1 MILTSYSSI
10 VLSLATYQLVYFGA
24 QGMAKK
30 KQMDSENIQEKPQEL
45 QVTEEQQLKID
56 QLIDS
61 TRKEGVTYW
70 DKKITK
76 EIFVPVDD
84 GEIRILHV
92 KPEKPKNKRII
103 LFIPGWGVIADGF
116 QDLYEGLFDSVEFY
130 YIETR
135 EKGSSRINPIRKA
148 DMSISQ
154 NAKDIQST
162 IDYLGLQNTDFV
174 LAGPCWG
181 ATIQLLGLLEKTL
194 DAPTIIAFDPMHK
207 LWFNRFLLDIAPIV
221 PAFLVNWLKPLFK
234 WVLFG
239 NMKEKA
245 QKKRS
250 EDFLDSADAKKWK
263 KAAYQ
268 ARKLNLYGKLNKIQK
283 EILVFNGTTDKV
295 HEQIEYPKIA
305 KELPNGR
312 FFYLNTDESKRE
324 RMLTAVL
331 REFALVDGK
340 TNIPKSLREFEKKL
354 SRS

>member
-1 MILTSYSSI
+1 MGLKVWQKRSKWTQKIFKRNHE
-10 VLSLATYQLVYFGA
+10 SL
-24 QGMAKK
+24 
-30 KQMDSENIQEKPQEL
+30 EL

-61 TRKEGVTYW
+61 TRKKGVTYW

-116 QDLYEGLFDSVEFY
+116 RDLYEGLFDSVEFY

-135 EKGSSRINPIRKA
+135 EKGSSKINSVRKA

-162 IDYLGLQNTDFV
+162 INYLGLQNTDFV

-194 DAPTIIAFDPMHK
+194 DAPTIIVFDPMHK

-239 NMKEKA
+239 N
-245 QKKRS
+245 
-250 EDFLDSADAKKWK
+250 
-263 KAAYQ
+263 
-268 ARKLNLYGKLNKIQK
+268 
-283 EILVFNGTTDKV
+283 
-295 HEQIEYPKIA
+295 
-305 KELPNGR
+305 
-312 FFYLNTDESKRE
+312 
-324 RMLTAVL
+324 
-331 REFALVDGK
+331 
-340 TNIPKSLREFEKKL
+340 SL
-354 SRS
+354 